1 MQRRS
6 SRSGACRLGLSRSF
20 RARSPSKRHH
30 LGLPSAKKS
39 GAIDLKSIHPQGG
52 DQRGAFEE
60 LSFLHFARP
69 YRSQGVPIAS
79 VEPGPEPGY
88 GDWGRYVMAGHMHN
102 FQSRRLR
109 EKPARP
115 VPQRLLS
122 LSSKTSRSFSNFLI
136 DHPKNKGVSSVTFIT
151 NDLTK
156 NISKAFASDL
166 VVALRGYVRAHWQ
179 TRIRVRR
186 PGNQYAAEFRER
198 RPYQGGQQVVQ
209 DLTQII
215 EISRTLPA

>member
-1 MQRRS
+1 MQAWPKQEF
-6 SRSGACRLGLSRSF
+6 SGAKSLNAASYR
-20 RARSPSKRHH
+20 PSKSQEKAEHRSKVHSST
-30 LGLPSAKKS
+30 GR
-39 GAIDLKSIHPQGG
+39 
-52 DQRGAFEE
+52 DQRGAFDE
-60 LSFLHFARP
+60 LSFLLFARQ

-88 GDWGRYVMAGHMHN
+88 GNWGRYVMAGHMHN

-115 VPQRLLS
+115 RALFRCALLS

-136 DHPKNKGVSSVTFIT
+136 DHPKNKGVSIVTFIT

-156 NISKAFASDL
+156 NISKAFASDR

-186 PGNQYAAEFRER
+186 PGNQYAAKFRER
-198 RPYQGGQQVVQ
+198 RPYQGGRQVVQ

-215 EISRTLPA
+215 EIS